1 MTILVH
7 CPALTNRITRHIAS
21 SCSKPNYEQKQP
33 PTRKPRVFLMVDLNL
48 WKCKACGASAVTPG
62 NAARIDAAVEESIR
76 AQASQFL
83 DVIKSKSGL
92 SFDEIGARLGTA
104 PSYLS
109 SLRTMKKTPSFH
121 LWNVLKLLAIEP
133 KVMIERL
140 DPDYDI
146 SGENLLLRA

>member
-1 MTILVH
+1 VH

>member
-1 MTILVH
+1 MDL
-7 CPALTNRITRHIAS
+7 
-21 SCSKPNYEQKQP
+21 SKKKCGECGTTDAYSLKNVKGHWKHPWKDFP
-33 PTRKPRVFLMVDLNL
+33 GVFLMVDLNL

-62 NAARIDAAVEESIR
+62 DAARIDAAVEESIR